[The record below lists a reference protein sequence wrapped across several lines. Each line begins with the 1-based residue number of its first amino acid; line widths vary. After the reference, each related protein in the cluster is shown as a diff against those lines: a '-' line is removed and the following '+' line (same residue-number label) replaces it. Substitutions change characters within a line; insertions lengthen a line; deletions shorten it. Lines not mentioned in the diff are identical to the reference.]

1 MDLPSTEKF
10 EFNGKTFDTN
20 TMSNGNRF
28 SVSVTLDGEQTSPAY
43 SVDLET
49 HVDFF
54 MQHKESL
61 VDHLKPIAKSDIE
74 AEMYFKG

>member
-10 EFNGKTFDTN
+10 EFNGKTFDIN
-20 TMSNGNRF
+20 TKSDGSRF
-28 SVSVTLDGEQTSPAY
+28 SVTVTLDGEQVSPLY

-61 VDHLKPIAKSDIE
+61 VDHLKSIAKSDIE